1 MVGAYTQT
9 ARSANRD
16 PAAEVFRDL
25 GDTPN
30 YRVSIL
36 LPRALWEEPQHAR
49 RRPMPHLDPQET
61 KPEPQSVP
69 PQAGEA
75 SAAETPQR
83 GRRRWGLLGTVLI
96 APLVLAGLAALG
108 VLWTGSM
115 LYDQPF
121 AWYNL
126 NRINTVAERA
136 ARLPNSVMVVAL
148 GDTALRDATLDE
160 RGMAKVAA
168 ERGVPNL
175 EFLRIVH
182 RQAQFADF
190 EPLLD
195 RLIAVKPTLIL
206 IDRNLLTASRGPV
219 DELQRYGNGLMRL
232 YRGQTYVQDQ
242 VALQY
247 RRGCGPTPSAWL
259 TGGAPGAV
267 AGSTATERQVRAF
280 IDRAWA
286 AGIRV
291 ALIEVHS
298 RPARQ
303 APSLISS
310 ASAAEPSVQPA
321 PQPTAASLPLW
332 NYGGAGA
339 EVDDYED
346 AAPTAACDQASAT
359 GRNAFSVWLT
369 GGIAGALRGAQ
380 PDRMPGRA
388 PVTEAAS
395 LP

>member
-1 MVGAYTQT
+1 M
-9 ARSANRD
+9 S
-16 PAAEVFRDL
+16 
-25 GDTPN
+25 
-30 YRVSIL
+30 
-36 LPRALWEEPQHAR
+36 
-49 RRPMPHLDPQET
+49 HLDPQEPQ
-61 KPEPQSVP
+61 PEQQPVP
-69 PQAGEA
+69 SHAGETN
-75 SAAETPQR
+75 AAETPRR
-83 GRRRWGLLGTVLI
+83 GQRRWGLLGTVLI
-96 APLVLAGLAALG
+96 APLVLAALAALG

-136 ARLPNSVMVVAL
+136 ARVPNSVMVVAL

-160 RGMAKVAA
+160 RSMAKVAA

-195 RLIAVKPTLIL
+195 RLIAVRPTLIL

-267 AGSTATERQVRAF
+267 AGSSATERQVRAF

-298 RPARQ
+298 RPARH

-310 ASAAEPSVQPA
+310 ASAAEPSAQPSA
-321 PQPTAASLPLW
+321 QPSAASLPLW
-332 NYGGAGA
+332 NYGSTAA
-339 EVDDYED
+339 VEPEDYED
-346 AAPTAACDQASAT
+346 AAPTAACDQASDT
-359 GRNAFSVWLT
+359 GRKAFSVWLT

>member
-1 MVGAYTQT
+1 M
-9 ARSANRD
+9 
-16 PAAEVFRDL
+16 L
-25 GDTPN
+25 GT
-30 YRVSIL
+30 
-36 LPRALWEEPQHAR
+36 
-49 RRPMPHLDPQET
+49 
-61 KPEPQSVP
+61 
-69 PQAGEA
+69 
-75 SAAETPQR
+75 
-83 GRRRWGLLGTVLI
+83 GLLL
-96 APLVLAGLAALG
+96 APLALAGLAALG
-108 VLWTGSM
+108 VLWTGSL

-126 NRINTVAERA
+126 NRINAVAERA
-136 ARLPNSVMVVAL
+136 ARTPGSVLVVAL
-148 GDTALRDATLDE
+148 GDTVLRDATLDE
-160 RGMAKVAA
+160 RGMAKIAA

-206 IDRNLLTASRGPV
+206 IDRNLLTASRNPV

-259 TGGAPGAV
+259 TGGSPGAV

-303 APSLISS
+303 VPSLIST
-310 ASAAEPSVQPA
+310 ASAAEP
-321 PQPTAASLPLW
+321 ASSALPLW
-332 NYGGAGA
+332 NYGGAA
-339 EVDDYED
+339 AAADDDED
-346 AAPTAACDQASAT
+346 AAPAAACDQAST
-359 GRNAFSVWLT
+359 NGRNAFSVWLT
-369 GGIAGALRGAQ
+369 GGITGALAGAQ

-388 PVTEAAS
+388 AVTEAAS

>member
-1 MVGAYTQT
+1 MTH
-9 ARSANRD
+9 
-16 PAAEVFRDL
+16 P
-25 GDTPN
+25 
-30 YRVSIL
+30 
-36 LPRALWEEPQHAR
+36 EPQ
-49 RRPMPHLDPQET
+49 
-61 KPEPQSVP
+61 EPQSVHP
-69 PQAGEA
+69 HHEESAPD
-75 SAAETPQR
+75 SAATPR
-83 GRRRWGLLGTVLI
+83 RGGRRWWRLGTGLLL
-96 APLVLAGLAALG
+96 APLALGGLAVLA
-108 VLWTGSM
+108 VLWVGSM

-126 NRINTVAERA
+126 NRIDAMADRVARN
-136 ARLPNSVMVVAL
+136 PDSVMVVAL

-168 ERGVPNL
+168 ERGVPDL

-182 RQAQFADF
+182 RQAEFADF

-206 IDRNLLTASRGPV
+206 LDRNLLTASRGPL
-219 DELQRYGNGLMRL
+219 DELQRYGNGLLRL

-259 TGGAPGAV
+259 TGGSPGAV
-267 AGSTATERQVRAF
+267 DGSTATARQVRAF

-298 RPARQ
+298 RPATPR
-303 APSLISS
+303 SNGLIAT
-310 ASAAEPSVQPA
+310 ASAAEPSAEPSA
-321 PQPTAASLPLW
+321 INLPLW
-332 NYGGAGA
+332 NY
-339 EVDDYED
+339 DDED
-346 AAPTAACDQASAT
+346 AIPATACGQASAD
-359 GRNAFSVWLT
+359 GRSAFSAWLT
-369 GGIAGALRGAQ
+369 GGIAGAVAGAQ

-388 PVTEAAS
+388 VVTEAAA